1 MVLSDQAYYPLTV
14 GLSLFREESGAD
26 WPRIFAA
33 SVMGSVPLI
42 AMFLLA
48 QRYLIGGISLSGMKA
63 Q

>member
-1 MVLSDQAYYPLTV
+1 LAP
-14 GLSLFREESGAD
+14 
-26 WPRIFAA
+26 IFAA
-33 SVMGSVPLI
+33 SVMGSLPLI

>member
-1 MVLSDQAYYPLTV
+1 
-14 GLSLFREESGAD
+14 
-26 WPRIFAA
+26 
-33 SVMGSVPLI
+33 MGSLPLI